1 MDVLRLMQVLVGR
14 ICEVCEILL
23 ESFGLGGVAW
33 KYNKLARLY
42 RLAVIEGRTS
52 KKDLVKDTKL

>member
-23 ESFGLGGVAW
+23 ESLGLGEVAW
-33 KYNKLARLY
+33 KHNKLARLKDA
-42 RLAVIEGRTS
+42 RRQNFDNPLSIQSGEGA
-52 KKDLVKDTKL
+52 K